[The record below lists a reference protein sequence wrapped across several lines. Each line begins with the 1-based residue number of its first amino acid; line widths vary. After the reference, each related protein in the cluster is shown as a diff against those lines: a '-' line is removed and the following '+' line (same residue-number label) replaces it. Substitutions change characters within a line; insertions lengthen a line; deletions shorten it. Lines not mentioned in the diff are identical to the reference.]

1 VKKDEAKPDVPEKR
15 IDLTQSGKR
24 PPRDYERFDL
34 DRVAF
39 KTARLESYASA
50 RWDAALHDAILVA
63 AAVECADKMLKRPA
77 YGWARRLFV
86 RIPVHDPDRWNDPA
100 LSASLHDALSFLTG
114 DFWKVEF
121 VQRIEAAERP
131 RQSQLDLP
139 VHAEAVIAFSNGMDS
154 CAVAGLIGAELG
166 DRLVKV
172 RVGKGSNRKVR
183 RATGEPGRLTAFA
196 GVPYRTSMTGQSRE
210 SSVRSRGFKFALISG
225 VAAYVAEAQKII
237 VTESGQGAIAPALIT
252 VGHAYPDFRN
262 HPLFTKRME
271 KFLKLLLGN
280 SVHFEF
286 PRLWSTKGETLRA
299 YAESPGGGDWMNTK
313 TCWRSSQWTSVADKQ
328 RQCGVCA
335 ACMLRRMSV
344 HAAGLL
350 EDPNTYVAV
359 DLKAERLTEALDPG
373 FSGYNEAFQEYAI
386 AGALHLDHLADMAA
400 ADALPAVRQHAARIA
415 GVGGLEISAIENS
428 LVSLLQ
434 RHAKEWSSFL
444 ESQGPRSYLRH
455 WTRSAA

>member
-1 VKKDEAKPDVPEKR
+1 MDVPEKR

-24 PPRDYERFDL
+24 SPRGYERFDL
-34 DRVAF
+34 GRVKF
-39 KTARLESYASA
+39 KTTRLESYASA
-50 RWDAALHDAILVA
+50 RWDSVLHDAILLA
-63 AAVECADKMLKRPA
+63 AAVECADKMLKRPS

-86 RIPVHDPDRWNDPA
+86 RVPVHNPDRWNDQA
-100 LSASLHDALSFLTG
+100 LSAALHDALSYLTG
-114 DFWKVEF
+114 DFWEIEF

-131 RQSQLDLP
+131 HQSQLDLP
-139 VHAEAVIAFSNGMDS
+139 AQAEAVIAYSDGMDS
-154 CAVAGLIGAELG
+154 RAVAGLIGAKLG

-183 RATGEPGRLTAFA
+183 RATGELGRLTAFA
-196 GVPYRTSMTGQSRE
+196 GVPYRTSMPGLNRE

-225 VAAYVAEAQKII
+225 VAAYVAEARKII

-271 KFLKLLLGN
+271 KFLNLLLGN
-280 SVHFEF
+280 SVGFEF

-299 YAESPGGGDWMNTK
+299 YAETPGGGDWMNTK
-313 TCWRSSQWTSVADKQ
+313 TCWRSSQWTSVDDKQ

-344 HAAGLL
+344 HAAGLQ
-350 EDPNTYVAV
+350 EDPDTYVAV
-359 DLKAERLTEALDPG
+359 NLKAERLSEALDPA
-373 FSGYNEAFQEYAI
+373 FSGYNQAFHEYAI
-386 AGALHLDHLADMAA
+386 AGALHLDHLADMAD
-400 ADALPAVRQHAARIA
+400 ADALPAVRQHAARVA
-415 GVGGLEISAIENS
+415 VVEGLDISAVENC
-428 LVSLLQ
+428 LTSLLL
-434 RHAKEWSSFL
+434 RHAEEWSRFL